1 MSEAL
6 EPLRGFFHRVKG
18 SVSRRR
24 HGESSGLNV
33 VLDPPQAE
41 IE

>member
-1 MSEAL
+1 MSDVL
-6 EPLRGFFHRVKG
+6 EPLKGFLHRVKG

-24 HGESSGLNV
+24 NNENSGLQV